1 MTALLQKT
9 ELATPMLNAEWARIT
24 QMLVLAEAMRTGDS
38 LDEAF
43 PERFGALNEAVD
55 AAWSA
60 AAPTGEANLFIQ
72 VVEGDG
78 YIFSRCLLE
87 QATEKS

>member
-1 MTALLQKT
+1 MTAVLQKT

-55 AAWSA
+55 TARAAGAWTPMA
-60 AAPTGEANLFIQ
+60 QAAPREVLDLSNAWTSI
-72 VVEGDG
+72 
-78 YIFSRCLLE
+78 
-87 QATEKS
+87 